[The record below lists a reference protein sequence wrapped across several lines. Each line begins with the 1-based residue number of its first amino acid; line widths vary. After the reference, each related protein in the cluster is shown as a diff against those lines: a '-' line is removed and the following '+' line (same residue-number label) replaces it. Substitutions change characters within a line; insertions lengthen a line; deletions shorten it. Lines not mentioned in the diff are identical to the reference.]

1 MTEKKP
7 DLSDIIHKI
16 KKDFYCYR
24 NGIVADVLKKLYPGG
39 KIIYGLTVS
48 QFLEISRKYPKDLEI
63 GLKLWED
70 KKTRES
76 RLLALYLI
84 PPLQLSKEL
93 ACEMVKDVES
103 TEEAEFLAFRVLRNH
118 PEAHELLEEL
128 NQEVL
133 PNSLSVYCREMLFR
147 NLNLST

>member
-1 MTEKKP
+1 MIEKKP
-7 DLSDIIHKI
+7 DLSDIIHNI

-24 NGIVADVLKKLYPGG
+24 NGIVADVLKKIYPVG
-39 KIIYGLTVS
+39 KIIYGLTVA

-93 ACEMVKDVES
+93 ARSMVKDVES
-103 TEEAEFLAFRVLRNH
+103 TEEAEFLAFRVLRNL

-128 NQEVL
+128 THEVL
-133 PNSLSVYCREMLFR
+133 PNSLSVYCREMLFK